1 MYFLKVLFNSDT
13 NNIPMKRGRRMGGKR
28 RMNGEGGKGEG
39 LGGREDERGRGR
51 EGKGRGW
58 RSSSLCWLKF
68 KVHSG
73 RSCLGSGILQTK
85 NIRGI
90 PAEYCA
96 LAP

>member
-1 MYFLKVLFNSDT
+1 
-13 NNIPMKRGRRMGGKR
+13 
-28 RMNGEGGKGEG
+28 MNGEGGKGEG

-73 RSCLGSGILQTK
+73 RSCLGSGILYKPKIFAAFQQ
-85 NIRGI
+85 NIAR
-90 PAEYCA
+90 
-96 LAP
+96 